1 MTVGHDDPIGDDLD
15 GLPPWRLW
23 LAGAAAVAAAALL
36 VGLVLLVSAS
46 NRDRDADL
54 TRERQSYDTVII
66 ARALDAGMA
75 RAEAAL
81 GRFVISGDRDTG
93 VIYYREWQRAGRL
106 LARLKHLTAANPDQ
120 AARVSELSALYRTR
134 SGELAAPALRA
145 TYRQGWTAL
154 SMFNDAGNAPSI
166 ARINALLDRVAE
178 EERGMLA
185 ARAQTSARSGERA
198 NTLAWLLSLLG
209 LLLAV
214 GAAGLAWAV
223 IHAIGQG
230 RLSDR
235 AARFAADRAGLLE
248 QAVADRTRELR
259 ETNAALRDEAETR
272 AGAEAQL
279 RQAQKM
285 EAVGQLTGGIAHDFN
300 NMLAVVVGGLDLAK
314 RRLALNPQDAG
325 RHIDNAMEGANRAAA
340 LTRRLL
346 AFARAQPLLP
356 ELIAPATLIAGMSDL
371 MDRTLGERIRVET
384 QLAGSS
390 WRIWCDPGQLENGI
404 LNLAVNARDAM
415 DGEGRLTITIGDVT
429 LRDGEVGEISGGDYV
444 RIAVTDDGCGMT
456 PEVMERVFEPFFT
469 TKPTGK
475 GTGLG
480 LSQVFG
486 FARQSDGEVAIASAL
501 GAGTT
506 ISIYL
511 PRGHAGDA
519 PPPDDSAAPPAQA
532 KEASA
537 VILVVEDD
545 ARVRAATMEALAEL
559 GHAPLGASGGIE
571 ALEMLDAR
579 RDIRLI
585 LTDVVMPEMTGPE
598 LISRAAPLYPHV
610 GVLYVTG
617 YAGEAADGGKLAGCD
632 VLRKPFTI
640 AALDRATATVLAVGS
655 SPPIARA

>member
-1 MTVGHDDPIGDDLD
+1 VGQHDQTSHDRDD
-15 GLPPWRLW
+15 LPPWRLW
-23 LAGAAAVAAAALL
+23 LAGTAAGVAAALL
-36 VGLVLLVSAS
+36 VGLVLLVSES

-54 TRERQSYDTVII
+54 ARERQSYDTVII

-106 LARLKHLTAANPDQ
+106 LVRLKTLTAGDPDQ
-120 AARVSELSALYRTR
+120 TDRVSRLTELYRVR
-134 SGELAAPALRA
+134 GRELAAPALRA

-154 SMFNDAGNAPSI
+154 SMFNDAGSAPSI
-166 ARINALLDRVAE
+166 GRINALLDRIAQ
-178 EERGMLA
+178 EERTMLA
-185 ARAQTSARSGERA
+185 ARAEISARSGERA
-198 NTLAWLLSLLG
+198 NMLAWLLSVLG
-209 LLLAV
+209 LVLAV
-214 GAAGLAWAV
+214 AAAGLAWAV

-235 AARFAADRAGLLE
+235 AARFEAERAGQLE

-259 ETNAALRDEAETR
+259 ETNAALLAEAETR
-272 AGAEAQL
+272 AAAEAQL
-279 RQAQKM
+279 RQAHKM

-314 RRLALNPQDAG
+314 RRLAHNPEGAG

-346 AFARAQPLLP
+346 AFARAEPLLP
-356 ELIAPATLIAGMSDL
+356 ELIVPATLIAGMSDL
-371 MDRTLGERIRVET
+371 MDRTLGERVRVET
-384 QLAGSS
+384 RLAGSS
-390 WRIWCDPGQLENGI
+390 WRIWCDPGQLENAI

-415 DGEGRLTITIGDVT
+415 EGEGQLTITTADVT
-429 LRDGEVGEISGGDYV
+429 LRDREIGEAQGGDYV
-444 RIAVTDDGCGMT
+444 CIAVADNGCGMT
-456 PEVMERVFEPFFT
+456 PDVIDRVFEPFFT

-486 FARQSDGEVAIASAL
+486 FARQSGGEVAIASTP
-501 GAGTT
+501 GKGTT
-506 ISIYL
+506 VSIYL
-511 PRGHAGDA
+511 PRRRGEDARPTEAAHAPLEETGHGG
-519 PPPDDSAAPPAQA
+519 
-532 KEASA
+532 A

-545 ARVRAATMEALAEL
+545 ARVRAATVDALAEL
-559 GHAPLGASGGIE
+559 GHVPIAVSGGAE
-571 ALEMLDAR
+571 ALAVLER
-579 RDIRLI
+579 RCDIRLI
-585 LTDVVMPEMTGPE
+585 LTDVVMPEMTGPQ
-598 LISRAAPLYPHV
+598 LIALAEPLYPHV

-617 YAGEAADGGKLAGCD
+617 YAGEAGDGGQLAGRD

-640 AALDRATATVLAVGS
+640 GALDRATAEVLTRGT
-655 SPPIARA
+655 PPASTKP